1 MPAGPTRKE
10 LEAQLKAAEDNRKAL
25 LENSKTVEKG
35 TRRYEDYRRAI
46 SSVNFE
52 LQDARKAL
60 EKFDAVSDKAIEDF
74 TSGIQKANRELD
86 DLGDTTSSFG
96 IDLAKSLAKG
106 KDGWTEI
113 ADAAGRYKA
122 EGKDLQAGILDDL
135 KEVDIKIKEFA
146 KSLALGLKVEASEVN
161 TLREQIL
168 TRQQIAQLS
177 DDERDAAI
185 AQNNANKKLL
195 NTLESHARIQEKIN
209 SATEDLIPIV
219 EKVRDAFSSGAGF
232 MLAAISAIETILLG
246 GVSRAKEINTQLGV
260 GVGSS
265 AEIAANL
272 AMQSP
277 IAMAGFSEEMVA
289 AAAAAADVSGNLD
302 LANNS
307 AIAISDAAIAFQT
320 GLDAA
325 SVASLA
331 ENLTITTNLSREQ
344 ASATLGTVAALSE
357 QNKVAPKK
365 VMEDLAAS
373 SADMARFTDGSAE
386 NLAKAAVQAAR
397 LGITLSKSAQILDK
411 MLSFEESITSQFEAE
426 VLLGRELNFDRARQL
441 ALNNDIAGAVEEV
454 VGQLGSEAEFNQLN
468 AIQRQALA
476 DSIGV
481 GVEDLASMVAKG
493 GKAVLEEDSLGE
505 KQLKGTTDLIKQGSV
520 MGGKIDMLIKIVA
533 AGFVALVAGQWL
545 TAGFDKLKGLF
556 GKGGP
561 ALPKGPKPT
570 VKPGP
575 KNPVTK
581 GNLGRLNQS
590 KIPAMGN
597 VSDDVA
603 KNIKNTVDKGR
614 KAAVEGAEQTVKQTT
629 KILGKGGSKSLVKKI
644 PILGAIAGLGF
655 ATSRLLKGDF
665 LGAALEVAS
674 GGASIFPGAGTTASL
689 GIDALL
695 MARDVKGAFAD
706 GGTVS
711 SAGTYLVG
719 ERGPELAH
727 LPRGSSVVPN
737 ENIKGALAEGAFGQV
752 DMQPVI
758 TALNAMT
765 AELREIKRSSGATA
779 TNTGNFSLGSSN

>member
-1 MPAGPTRKE
+1 MPVDDRRKQLQDDLDALQKQNDRLNVLLESARRGSQRFTE
-10 LEAQLKAAEDNRKAL
+10 LSKKILELNPALKAAA
-25 LENSKTVEKG
+25 
-35 TRRYEDYRRAI
+35 
-46 SSVNFE
+46 
-52 LQDARKAL
+52 
-60 EKFDAVSDKAIEDF
+60 KAIELFDKK
-74 TSGIQKANRELD
+74 TEALENLSDRIDKAD
-86 DLGDTTSSFG
+86 DALKELGDTSKTFG
-96 IDLAKSLAKG
+96 VDLAKSLQNGAQ
-106 KDGWTEI
+106 GWAEI
-113 ADAAGRYKA
+113 TSAAADYAVQ
-122 EGKDLQAGILDDL
+122 GKDLQKKILEDL
-135 KEVDIKIKEFA
+135 RDTNGEAKEFV
-146 KSLALGLKVEASEVN
+146 KQLALGQKVSAQDVA
-161 TLREQIL
+161 TARENLL
-168 TRQQIAQLS
+168 TREQIAQLS
-177 DDERDAAI
+177 EKDRAAAI
-185 AQNNANKKLL
+185 ERNNENRKLL

-209 SATEDLIPIV
+209 SATEDMIPIV
-219 EKVRDAFSSGAGF
+219 EKVRDAFTSGAGF

-246 GVSRAKEINTQLGV
+246 GVSRAKEINQQLGV

-272 AMQSP
+272 AIQSP

-505 KQLKGTTDLIKQGSV
+505 KQLKGTADLIKQGSV
-520 MGGKIDMLIKIVA
+520 MGGKIDTLIKIVS

-545 TAGFDKLKGLF
+545 TAGLSKLKGLF

-575 KNPVTK
+575 KGPVKT

-590 KIPAMGN
+590 KIAPMGN
-597 VSDDVA
+597 VTDDVA
-603 KNIKNTVDKGR
+603 KNMKASMDAGR
-614 KAAVEGAEQTVKQTT
+614 KVIKEGTEATIKQTT
-629 KILGKGGSKSLVKKI
+629 KAASKQAGKSLIKKI
-644 PILGAIAGLGF
+644 PILGAIASLGF
-655 ATSRLLKGDF
+655 ATSRLMKGDF
-665 LGAALEVAS
+665 VGAGLEIAS

>member
-1 MPAGPTRKE
+1 
-10 LEAQLKAAEDNRKAL
+10 
-25 LENSKTVEKG
+25 
-35 TRRYEDYRRAI
+35 
-46 SSVNFE
+46 
-52 LQDARKAL
+52 
-60 EKFDAVSDKAIEDF
+60 
-74 TSGIQKANRELD
+74 
-86 DLGDTTSSFG
+86 
-96 IDLAKSLAKG
+96 
-106 KDGWTEI
+106 
-113 ADAAGRYKA
+113 
-122 EGKDLQAGILDDL
+122 
-135 KEVDIKIKEFA
+135 
-146 KSLALGLKVEASEVN
+146 
-161 TLREQIL
+161 
-168 TRQQIAQLS
+168 
-177 DDERDAAI
+177 
-185 AQNNANKKLL
+185 
-195 NTLESHARIQEKIN
+195 
-209 SATEDLIPIV
+209 
-219 EKVRDAFSSGAGF
+219 
-232 MLAAISAIETILLG
+232 
-246 GVSRAKEINTQLGV
+246 
-260 GVGSS
+260 
-265 AEIAANL
+265 
-272 AMQSP
+272 
-277 IAMAGFSEEMVA
+277 MAGFSEEMVA

-505 KQLKGTTDLIKQGSV
+505 KQLKGTADLIKQGSV
-520 MGGKIDMLIKIVA
+520 MGGKIDTLIKIVS

-545 TAGFDKLKGLF
+545 TAGLSKLKGLF

-575 KNPVTK
+575 KGPVKT
-581 GNLGRLNQS
+581 GNLGKLNQS
-590 KIPAMGN
+590 KIPAMG
-597 VSDDVA
+597 DDVA

-614 KAAVEGAEQTVKQTT
+614 KVAVEGAEQTVKQTT
-629 KILGKGGSKSLVKKI
+629 KILGKGGGKSLVKKI

>member
-1 MPAGPTRKE
+1 MPAGPTRKQ
-10 LEAQLKAAEDNRKAL
+10 LEEIAKAAEDNRKAL
-25 LENSKTVEKG
+25 LENSKAVEEG
-35 TRRYEDYRRAI
+35 TKRYTEYRRAI
-46 SSVNFE
+46 SAANFE
-52 LQDARKAL
+52 VQDAKKAL
-60 EKFDAVSDKAIEDF
+60 KEFDAVADKAIKDF
-74 TSGIQKANRELD
+74 TADIKKANSELD

-106 KDGWTEI
+106 KKGWAEI
-113 ADAAGRYKA
+113 SKAAGKYAA

-135 KEVDIKIKEFA
+135 KDVDIALKNNA
-146 KSLALGLKVEASEVN
+146 KSLALGLKVDESGLSMA
-161 TLREQIL
+161 REQLL
-168 TRQQIAQLS
+168 TKQQLAQLS

-185 AQNNANKKLL
+185 AQNNANRKLL

-209 SATEDLIPIV
+209 DATQDMIPIV
-219 EKVRDAFSSGAGF
+219 EKVRDAFTSGAGF

-246 GVSRAKEINTQLGV
+246 GVSRAKEINLQLGV
-260 GVGSS
+260 GVGASG
-265 AEIAANL
+265 EIAKNL
-272 AMQSP
+272 AIQSP
-277 IAMAGFSEEMVA
+277 IAMAGFSEEIVA
-289 AAAAAADVSGNLD
+289 AASAAADISGNLD

-344 ASATLGTVAALSE
+344 ASATLGTVANLAQ

-493 GKAVLEEDSLGE
+493 GKAVLEEDTLGE
-505 KQLKGTTDLIKQGSV
+505 KQLKGTADLIKQGSV
-520 MGGKIDMLIKIVA
+520 MGGKIDTLITIVS
-533 AGFVALVAGQWL
+533 AGFVALIAGQWF
-545 TAGFDKLKGLF
+545 TAGLSKLKGLF
-556 GKGGP
+556 GKGG
-561 ALPKGPKPT
+561 AAVPKVKPT

-575 KNPVTK
+575 KGPVKT

-590 KIPAMGN
+590 KIAPMGN
-597 VSDDVA
+597 VTDDVA
-603 KNIKNTVDKGR
+603 KNMKASMDAGR
-614 KAAVEGAEQTVKQTT
+614 KVIKESTEATIKQTT
-629 KILGKGGSKSLVKKI
+629 KAVGKQTGKSLLKKI

-674 GGASIFPGAGTTASL
+674 GGASIVPGAGTGASL

-695 MARDVKGAFAD
+695 MARDIKGAFAD

-737 ENIKGALAEGAFGQV
+737 ENIKGALADGAFGQV

-779 TNTGNFSLGSSN
+779 TNTGNFSIGSAN

>member
-1 MPAGPTRKE
+1 MPVDDRRKQLQDDLDALQKQNDRLNVLLESARRGSQRFTE
-10 LEAQLKAAEDNRKAL
+10 LSKKILELNPALKAAA
-25 LENSKTVEKG
+25 
-35 TRRYEDYRRAI
+35 
-46 SSVNFE
+46 
-52 LQDARKAL
+52 
-60 EKFDAVSDKAIEDF
+60 KAIELFDKK
-74 TSGIQKANRELD
+74 TEALENLSDRIDKAD
-86 DLGDTTSSFG
+86 DALKELGDTSKTFG
-96 IDLAKSLAKG
+96 IDLAGALQNGAQ
-106 KDGWTEI
+106 GWAEI
-113 ADAAGRYKA
+113 TSAAADYAVQ
-122 EGKDLQAGILDDL
+122 GKDLQKKILEDL
-135 KEVDIKIKEFA
+135 RDTNGEAKEFV
-146 KSLALGLKVEASEVN
+146 KQLALGQKVSAQDVA
-161 TLREQIL
+161 TARENLL
-168 TRQQIAQLS
+168 TREQIAQLS
-177 DDERDAAI
+177 EKDRAAAI
-185 AQNNANKKLL
+185 ERNNENRKLL

-209 SATEDLIPIV
+209 SATEDMIPIV
-219 EKVRDAFSSGAGF
+219 EKVRDAFTSGAGF

-246 GVSRAKEINTQLGV
+246 GVSRAKEINQQLGV

-505 KQLKGTTDLIKQGSV
+505 KQLKGTADLIKQGSV
-520 MGGKIDMLIKIVA
+520 MGGKIDMLIKIVS

-545 TAGFDKLKGLF
+545 TAGLSKLKGLF

-644 PILGAIAGLGF
+644 PILGAIASLGF
-655 ATSRLLKGDF
+655 ATSRLMKGDF
-665 LGAALEVAS
+665 VGAGLEIAS

-737 ENIKGALAEGAFGQV
+737 ENIKGALADGAFGQV